1 MNDLEVTFKS
11 QLIQQI
17 LLILILIMYILAGM
31 QFGPGRTFNF
41 WNLKTFKNTEKKTID
56 DSEKLH
62 RYPKLMNVHHIFL
75 KYKNIPEKLTSLL
88 GSSAVTWVA
97 F

>member
-1 MNDLEVTFKS
+1 MAV
-11 QLIQQI
+11 
-17 LLILILIMYILAGM
+17 
-31 QFGPGRTFNF
+31 
-41 WNLKTFKNTEKKTID
+41 KNTQIPRINEP
-56 DSEKLH
+56 SS
-62 RYPKLMNVHHIFL
+62 YFFL